1 MFLFGTYFWSDSISP
16 KSENEQKE
24 SQWVCKW
31 DNRAKEG
38 LTYHGGK
45 LAVKTFLGVNLFQNT
60 DSLCLSSCKLLSTAR
75 VWQLYFFMTF
85 VEFFTRAERVR
96 AGLVA
101 WPVPEVPVKF
111 LTSGI
116 RDYPRES
123 WKRSWGREVIPKSA
137 VFKMADQKDP
147 STVVKQA
154 RWRADLALNLA
165 NLMAYDN

>member
-45 LAVKTFLGVNLFQNT
+45 LAIKTFLGVNLFQNT
-60 DSLCLSSCKLLSTAR
+60 DSLCLSWCKLLSTAR

-85 VEFFTRAERVR
+85 VGFFTRAERAR
-96 AGLVA
+96 AGLA
-101 WPVPEVPVKF
+101 SPWSSREVPHF
-111 LTSGI
+111 GDSGL
-116 RDYPRES
+116 PARELE
-123 WKRSWGREVIPKSA
+123 KVWGRVPKSA

-165 NLMAYDN
+165 NLMACDN